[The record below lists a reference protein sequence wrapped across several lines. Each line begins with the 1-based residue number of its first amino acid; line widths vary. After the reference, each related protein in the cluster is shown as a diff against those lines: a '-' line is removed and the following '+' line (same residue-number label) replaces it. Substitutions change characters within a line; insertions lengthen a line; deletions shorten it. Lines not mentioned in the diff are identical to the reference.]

1 MAGQRAARTARGVLA
16 ALALA
21 VALGGAAAGAGCA
34 LETRGPALAE
44 RAQAPDFS
52 LPSHLGGNVSLADV
66 LRRGPAVLV
75 FYRGHW

>member
-1 MAGQRAARTARGVLA
+1 VLA
-16 ALALA
+16 ALAVA
-21 VALGGAAAGAGCA
+21 VGLGGAALAAGCT

-44 RAQAPDFS
+44 RAKAPDFS

>member
-1 MAGQRAARTARGVLA
+1 VLA
-16 ALALA
+16 ALA
-21 VALGGAAAGAGCA
+21 VVVTLGCAAFGAGCA

-44 RAQAPDFS
+44 RAKAPDFS
-52 LPSHLGGNVSLADV
+52 LPSHLGGRVSLAEA